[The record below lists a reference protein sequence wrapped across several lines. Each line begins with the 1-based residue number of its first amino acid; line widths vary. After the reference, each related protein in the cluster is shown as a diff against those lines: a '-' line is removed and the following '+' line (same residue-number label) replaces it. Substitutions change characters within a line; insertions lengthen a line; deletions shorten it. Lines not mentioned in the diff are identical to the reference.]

1 MKKKFLITFIIGTR
15 PEAIKLAS
23 VIKAFNNSDTFDSR
37 VILTGQHK
45 EMVNEILETWEIK
58 PRKNLEIMLPNQTLN
73 YVVSNV
79 IQKLNDELVKF
90 KPDLLVVQ
98 GDTSSAFAGALAAF
112 HLGIPI
118 AHVEAGLRTDD
129 INEPFPEEANRRLIS
144 QLSTLH
150 FAPTKKSA
158 ENLKKD
164 GILERVFI
172 TGNTVIDVLL
182 EESKNNFIPQFLK
195 NIDLNNQKLVLAT
208 FHRRENWGENI
219 INICGSISE
228 ILDKTK
234 DTFFIIPMHKNK
246 IIRDAILNLLSKNP
260 KVILTEPLKYNE
272 LISIMKIS
280 HFIITDSGGI
290 QEEAP
295 SLGKPVLVL
304 RNKTERE
311 EAIKAGCSKLVGT
324 EKNNI
329 IQECMKLLNDETCYK
344 RMSNISNPFGD
355 GKASSHIFNI
365 CKSYLKEKFSA

>member
-1 MKKKFLITFIIGTR
+1 MKKNFLITFIIGTR
-15 PEAIKLAS
+15 PEAIKLGS
-23 VIKAFNNSDTFDSR
+23 VIKVFNNSETFKSR
-37 VILTGQHK
+37 IILTGQHK
-45 EMVNEILETWEIK
+45 EMVNEIFEIWEIR
-58 PRKNLEIMLPNQTLN
+58 PSKNLEIMLPNQTLN

-158 ENLKKD
+158 ENLKKE

-182 EESKNNFIPQFLK
+182 EESKKSFIPQFLK
-195 NIDLNNQKLVLAT
+195 NIDLKKQKLVLAT

-219 INICGSISE
+219 INICCSISE

-246 IIRDAILNLLSKNP
+246 IIRDTILNLLSKNP

-311 EAIKAGCSKLVGT
+311 EAIKAGCAKLVGT
-324 EKNNI
+324 EKTNI
-329 IQECMKLLNDETCYK
+329 VKECMKLLNDELSYK
-344 RMSNISNPFGD
+344 KMSNISNPFGD
-355 GKASSHIFNI
+355 GKASNHILNI
-365 CKSYLKEKFSA
+365 CKSYLKEKFNV

>member
-1 MKKKFLITFIIGTR
+1 MKKNFLITFIIGTR

-23 VIKAFNNSDTFDSR
+23 VIKAFNNSEIFNSR
-37 VILTGQHK
+37 IILTGQHK
-45 EMVNEILETWEIK
+45 EMVNEILEIWEIK
-58 PRKNLEIMLPNQTLN
+58 PSNNLEIMLPNQTLN

-79 IQKLNDELVKF
+79 IQKLNEELVKF

-98 GDTSSAFAGALAAF
+98 GDTSSAFAGALTAF

-195 NIDLNNQKLVLAT
+195 NIDLKNQKLVLAT

-246 IIRDAILNLLSKNP
+246 IIRDTILNLLSKNP

-272 LISIMKIS
+272 LISIMKIC

-311 EAIKAGCSKLVGT
+311 EAIKAGCAKLVGT
-324 EKNNI
+324 EKTQI
-329 IQECMKLLNDETCYK
+329 IQECMKLINDELSYK
-344 RMSNISNPFGD
+344 RMSNINNPFGD
-355 GKASSHIFNI
+355 GKASSHILNI
-365 CKSYLKEKFSA
+365 CKSFLKAKI

>member
-1 MKKKFLITFIIGTR
+1 MKKNFLITFIIGTR

-23 VIKAFNNSDTFDSR
+23 VIKAFNNSETFKPR
-37 VILTGQHK
+37 IILTGQHK
-45 EMVNEILETWEIK
+45 EMVNEIFEIWEIR
-58 PRKNLEIMLPNQTLN
+58 PSKNLEIMLPNQTLN

-158 ENLKKD
+158 ENLKKE

-182 EESKNNFIPQFLK
+182 EESKKSFIPQFLK
-195 NIDLNNQKLVLAT
+195 NIDLKKQKLVLAT

-219 INICGSISE
+219 INICCSISE

-246 IIRDAILNLLSKNP
+246 IIRDTILNLLSKNP

-311 EAIKAGCSKLVGT
+311 EAIKAGCAKLVGT
-324 EKNNI
+324 EKTNI
-329 IQECMKLLNDETCYK
+329 VKECMKLLNDELSYK
-344 RMSNISNPFGD
+344 KMSNISNPFGD
-355 GKASSHIFNI
+355 GKASNHILNI
-365 CKSYLKEKFSA
+365 CKSYLKEKFNV

>member
-1 MKKKFLITFIIGTR
+1 MKKNFLITFIIGTR

-23 VIKAFNNSDTFDSR
+23 VIRAFNNSETFNSR
-37 VILTGQHK
+37 IVLTGQHK
-45 EMVNEILETWEIK
+45 EMVNEILEIWEIK
-58 PRKNLEIMLPNQTLN
+58 PSKNLEIMLPNQTLN

-79 IQKLNDELVKF
+79 IQKLNDELIKF

-98 GDTSSAFAGALAAF
+98 GDTSSAFAGALAGF

-158 ENLKKD
+158 ENLKKE

-182 EESKNNFIPQFLK
+182 EESKKNFIPKFLK
-195 NIDLNNQKLVLAT
+195 NIDIKNQKLVLAT

-219 INICGSISE
+219 INICYSISE

-246 IIRDAILNLLSKNP
+246 IIRDTILNLLSKNP

-311 EAIKAGCSKLVGT
+311 EAIKAGCAKLVGT

-329 IQECMKLLNDETCYK
+329 IQECMKLLNDELSYK
-344 RMSNISNPFGD
+344 RMSNINNPFGD
-355 GKASSHIFNI
+355 GKASSHILNI
-365 CKSYLKEKFSA
+365 CKFYLKKKFSV

>member
-1 MKKKFLITFIIGTR
+1 MKKDFLITFIIGTR

-23 VIKAFNNSDTFDSR
+23 VIKAFENSEIFNSR
-37 VILTGQHK
+37 IILTGQHK
-45 EMVNEILETWEIK
+45 EMVNEILEIWQIK
-58 PRKNLEIMLPNQTLN
+58 PSKNLEIMLPNQTLN

-79 IQKLNDELVKF
+79 IQKLNEELVKF
-90 KPDLLVVQ
+90 KPDMLVVQ

-158 ENLKKD
+158 ENLKKE
-164 GILERVFI
+164 GIFERVFI
-172 TGNTVIDVLL
+172 TGNTVVDVLL
-182 EESKNNFIPQFLK
+182 EESKKNLIPQFLK
-195 NIDLNNQKLVLAT
+195 NIDFKNQKLILAT

-219 INICGSISE
+219 INICCSIAE
-228 ILDKTK
+228 ISNKTK

-246 IIRDAILNLLSKNP
+246 IIRDTILKLLSKNP

-272 LISIMKIS
+272 LIAVMKIS

-311 EAIKAGCSKLVGT
+311 EAINAGCAKLVGT
-324 EKNNI
+324 EKINI
-329 IQECMKLLNDETCYK
+329 IKECMKLINDELSYK
-344 RMSNISNPFGD
+344 KMSNINNPFGN
-355 GKASSHIFNI
+355 GKASSHILNI
-365 CKSYLKEKFSA
+365 CKSYLKEKFSV

>member
-1 MKKKFLITFIIGTR
+1 MKKNFLITFIIGTR
-15 PEAIKLAS
+15 PEAIKLGS
-23 VIKAFNNSDTFDSR
+23 VIKAFKNSETFNSR
-37 VILTGQHK
+37 IILTGQHK
-45 EMVNEILETWEIK
+45 EMVNEIFEIWEIR
-58 PRKNLEIMLPNQTLN
+58 PTKNLEIMLPNQTLN

-79 IQKLNDELVKF
+79 IQKLNDELVNF

-158 ENLKKD
+158 ENLKKE

-172 TGNTVIDVLL
+172 TGNTVIDILL
-182 EESKNNFIPQFLK
+182 EESKKNFIPQFLK
-195 NIDLNNQKLVLAT
+195 NIDLKKQKLVLAT

-219 INICGSISE
+219 INICCSISE

-246 IIRDAILNLLSKNP
+246 IIRDTILNLLSKNP

-311 EAIKAGCSKLVGT
+311 EAIKAGCAKLVGT
-324 EKNNI
+324 EKTNI
-329 IQECMKLLNDETCYK
+329 VKECMKLLNDELSYK
-344 RMSNISNPFGD
+344 KMSNISNPFGD
-355 GKASSHIFNI
+355 GKASSHILNI
-365 CKSYLKEKFSA
+365 CKSYLKEKFSV

>member
-1 MKKKFLITFIIGTR
+1 MKKDFLITFIIGTR

-23 VIKAFNNSDTFDSR
+23 VIKAFDNSEIFNSR
-37 VILTGQHK
+37 IILTGQHK
-45 EMVNEILETWEIK
+45 EMVNEILEIWQIK
-58 PRKNLEIMLPNQTLN
+58 PSKNLEIMLPNQTLN

-79 IQKLNDELVKF
+79 IQKLNEELVKF
-90 KPDLLVVQ
+90 KPDMLVVQ

-158 ENLKKD
+158 ENLKKE
-164 GILERVFI
+164 GIFERVFI
-172 TGNTVIDVLL
+172 TGNTVVDVLL
-182 EESKNNFIPQFLK
+182 EESKKNLIPQFLK
-195 NIDLNNQKLVLAT
+195 NIDFKNQKLILAT

-219 INICGSISE
+219 INICCSIAE
-228 ILDKTK
+228 ISNKTK
-234 DTFFIIPMHKNK
+234 DTLFIIPMHKNK
-246 IIRDAILNLLSKNP
+246 IIRDTILKLLSKNP

-272 LISIMKIS
+272 LIAVMKIS

-311 EAIKAGCSKLVGT
+311 EAINAGCAKLVGT
-324 EKNNI
+324 EKINI
-329 IQECMKLLNDETCYK
+329 IKECMKLINDELSYK
-344 RMSNISNPFGD
+344 KMSNINNPFGN
-355 GKASSHIFNI
+355 GKASSHILNI
-365 CKSYLKEKFSA
+365 CKSYLKEKFSV

>member
-1 MKKKFLITFIIGTR
+1 MKKNFLITFIIGTR

-23 VIKAFNNSDTFDSR
+23 VIKAFNNSETFNSR
-37 VILTGQHK
+37 IILTGQHK
-45 EMVNEILETWEIK
+45 EMVNELLEIWEIK
-58 PRKNLEIMLPNQTLN
+58 PSKNLEIMLPNQTLN

-98 GDTSSAFAGALAAF
+98 GDTSSAFAGALTAF

-158 ENLKKD
+158 ENLKKE

-182 EESKNNFIPQFLK
+182 EESKKNFIPQFLK
-195 NIDLNNQKLVLAT
+195 NVDLRNKKLVLAT

-219 INICGSISE
+219 INICCSISE
-228 ILDKTK
+228 ILNKTK

-246 IIRDAILNLLSKNP
+246 IIRDTILNQLSKNP

-311 EAIKAGCSKLVGT
+311 EAINAGCAKLVGT
-324 EKNNI
+324 EKTKI
-329 IQECMKLLNDETCYK
+329 IQECMKLLNDESSYK
-344 RMSNISNPFGD
+344 RISNIKNPFGD
-355 GKASSHIFNI
+355 GKASSHILNI
-365 CKSYLKEKFSA
+365 CKSYLKEKFSV

>member
-1 MKKKFLITFIIGTR
+1 MKKNYLITFIIGTR

-23 VIKAFNNSDTFDSR
+23 VIKAFNNSEIFNSR
-37 VILTGQHK
+37 IILTGQHK
-45 EMVNEILETWEIK
+45 EMVNEILEIWEIK
-58 PRKNLEIMLPNQTLN
+58 PSKNLEIMLPNQTLN

-79 IQKLNDELVKF
+79 IQKLNDELVNF

-98 GDTSSAFAGALAAF
+98 GDTSSAFAGALTAF
-112 HLGIPI
+112 QLGIPI

-144 QLSTLH
+144 QISTLH
-150 FAPTKKSA
+150 FAPTRKSA
-158 ENLKKD
+158 ENLKKE

-172 TGNTVIDVLL
+172 TGNTVIDILL
-182 EESKNNFIPQFLK
+182 EESKKNFIPQFLK
-195 NIDLNNQKLVLAT
+195 NIDIENQKLVLAT
-208 FHRRENWGENI
+208 FHRRENWGKNI
-219 INICGSISE
+219 INICCSISE

-234 DTFFIIPMHKNK
+234 DIFFIIPMHKNK
-246 IIRDAILNLLSKNP
+246 IIRDTILNLLSKNP

-272 LISIMKIS
+272 LISIMKIC

-311 EAIKAGCSKLVGT
+311 EAIKAGCAKLVGT
-324 EKNNI
+324 EKTQI
-329 IQECMKLLNDETCYK
+329 IQECMKLINDELSYK
-344 RMSNISNPFGD
+344 RMSNINNPFGD
-355 GKASSHIFNI
+355 GKASSHILNI
-365 CKSYLKEKFSA
+365 CKSYLKAKSSV